1 MKFQLTLDDV
11 GGTVVID
18 AAKVEKVQDVTEF
31 IKADGTVF
39 LSMPS
44 RSIRAIEVLEPR
56 KPTEAVDM
64 LKLDEPS
71 GERDSEP
78 VAWTLALFAVLALF
92 LMVLGWLLVR
102 GPGH

>member
-1 MKFQLTLDDV
+1 MKFQLTLDGV
-11 GGTVVID
+11 GGTVVVD
-18 AAKVEKVQDVTEF
+18 AATVEKVQDVTEF

-56 KPTEAVDM
+56 KPTEAVDVV
-64 LKLDEPS
+64 KPDEPS
-71 GERDSEP
+71 EERDSKP

-92 LMVLGWLLVR
+92 AMVLWWLLVR
-102 GPGH
+102 GSGR